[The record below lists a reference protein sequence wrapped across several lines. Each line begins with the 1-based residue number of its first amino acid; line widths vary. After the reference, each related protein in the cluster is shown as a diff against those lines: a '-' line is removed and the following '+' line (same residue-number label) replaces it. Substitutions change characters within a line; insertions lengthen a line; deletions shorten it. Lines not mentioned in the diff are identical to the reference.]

1 MFNINQVN
9 KTSSQEH
16 LGIILDGT
24 LLFEGHL
31 KSASVKAKTNKALY
45 LLQKLQNILPR
56 PALIILNK
64 SFTRPYLDNGD
75 IIYEQVLIHLFTKNL
90 SLSNAMLS

>member
-9 KTSSQEH
+9 KTSSQE
-16 LGIILDGT
+16 LGIILDET

-31 KSASVKAKTNKALY
+31 KTVSVKVKTNKTLY

-56 PALIILNK
+56 PALITLNK
-64 SFTRPYLDNGD
+64 SFIRPYLDDGD
-75 IIYEQVLIHLFTKNL
+75 IIYEQVLIHLFMKNL